1 VKRQLTIAL
10 ACLCLATSPTWAAN
24 GNIQLSFDEAGALC
38 QGSVCNGPATIYV
51 YALLQ
56 GASGPGITGAEY
68 GIGIG
73 PNVNPDDP
81 AWQFFET
88 FPPGTTVLGRA
99 FSPPDGDNSGVP
111 RGVNIAFSGC
121 QTGDGVKVLL
131 ETVVVLGPCPSEML
145 RLVVQ
150 KHGVPANNQFQCP
163 LFTLCDSPTF
173 TKVCLGSNVVVC
185 RNPDPPFPMN
195 AFCSTSG
202 EGFLNPP
209 PGFNCTVG
217 VQPSTWSTVK
227 SLYGR

>member
-1 VKRQLTIAL
+1 
-10 ACLCLATSPTWAAN
+10 LCLASSPTWAAN

-38 QGSVCNGPATIYV
+38 QGSVCSGPTTIYV
-51 YALLQ
+51 HALLQ
-56 GASGPGITGAEY
+56 GASGIGITGAEY
-68 GIGIG
+68 SVQIG
-73 PNVNPDDP
+73 PDGLPDDP
-81 AWQFFET
+81 SWQFFEN
-88 FPPGTTVLGRA
+88 FPPGVTALGRA
-99 FSPPDGDNSGVP
+99 FTPVDGDNSGV
-111 RGVNIAFSGC
+111 RGVNLAFPGC
-121 QTGDGVKVLL
+121 QTGDGTKVLL
-131 ETVVVLGPCPSEML
+131 STVQVLGDCAAATLPL
-145 RLVVQ
+145 KVV
-150 KHGVPANNQFQCP
+150 KHTIPPNNQFQCP

-202 EGFLNPP
+202 EGFLNPA